1 MDSDLPKVLS
11 RVQGKSLVEHVLDAL
26 SKAGVSRSL
35 VVVGYKAELVEKQ
48 LENRQDVT
56 FVIQNEQRG
65 TGHAVQVCEAE
76 LENMQGPVL
85 VVAGDSPMIQS
96 ETVEKLFDYYQQ
108 HQPACIIATLQVP
121 NPHGLGRIVR
131 DEQGAFQAIVEQQDA
146 TPEQE
151 GINEVNMSTYLF
163 DACHLRTVLARL
175 DTGNS
180 QSEYYLTDC
189 PGILMSE
196 GHQVAALDLLKPCE
210 GLSVNTR
217 EQLHEVELVMKR
229 MGY

>member
-1 MDSDLPKVLS
+1 MDSDLPKVLA
-11 RVQGKSLVEHVLDAL
+11 RVQGKTLVEHVLDAL
-26 SKAGVSRSL
+26 SEAGVSRSL
-35 VVVGYKAELVEKQ
+35 VVVGYKAELVKKQ
-48 LENRQDVT
+48 LEDRRDVT
-56 FVIQNEQRG
+56 FVVQNEQRG

-96 ETVEKLFDYYQQ
+96 ETVDQLFDYYQQ
-108 HQPACIIATLQVP
+108 HRPACIIATLQVA
-121 NPHGLGRIVR
+121 NPQGLGRIVR

-146 TPEQE
+146 TPDQE

-163 DACHLRTVLARL
+163 DACQLRTVLARL

-189 PGILMSE
+189 PGILLSE

-217 EQLHEVELVMKR
+217 EQLHEVEMVMKR